1 MKPFLIYLLESGI
14 CLMVFYAGYMFF
26 LQKDTFFSRNRFYLL
41 FSLLLG
47 MLIPLIRFNLLPAHP
62 IKENIDAAIPNFY
75 LFMDDPSQE
84 GEAITTVPVLTGWT
98 VLAII
103 YAIGIII
110 CIARII
116 YSIWMVQKF
125 YKGENWEE
133 FGRLKVNFRD
143 SNLPHFSMFRK
154 IYINRLFLQDGG
166 KPLEYILL
174 HEQAHISQMHWLDL
188 LLLETVTV
196 LQWFN
201 PAIWLIRK
209 EVKDVHEYL
218 ADEKVLQSGCSKV
231 EYQRLLVNQTLGLQ
245 VFNLT
250 NSFNQSNLKKRM
262 LMINKNRSNW
272 PAGLKVLAAVPILL
286 VLLLFMSNTKSN
298 LPVLQREIKASGQVL
313 NATTNRP
320 LDGAAIVMVG
330 STTGTISNKEGQFE
344 LKVPEDSKLNISF
357 VGYKSVQVNAQEK
370 FLTIRMEEEIV
381 NLGQMP
387 NDAMKSE
394 QKEKSVDASQDKGDK
409 KYVVVEEMA
418 SYPGGLGALREY
430 LAKNIRY
437 PQEAVKNKI
446 EGKVILNFVI
456 NEQGHV
462 EEVKVV
468 RSSYAGFNEEAIRVV
483 KSMPQWTPG
492 KQHGKPIKES
502 FTMPVEFKLGKSG
515 TKDQGLKEVKEE
527 KASYLITEEPALF
540 KGGTLDDF
548 KKYVQENIKYPENA
562 IKNGI
567 QGKVIVQFIVD
578 ENGSVEKDV
587 QVLRG
592 VSPELDQ
599 EAVRV
604 IQSSPKWTPAKQKGQ
619 PVRQILTIPVVFALK

>member
-1 MKPFLIYLLESGI
+1 MKPFLIYLWESGI
-14 CLMVFYAGYMFF
+14 CLMVFYVGYMFF
-26 LQKDTFFSRNRFYLL
+26 LRKDTFFSRNRFYLL

-62 IKENIDAAIPNFY
+62 IKETMDAAIPNFY
-75 LFMDDPSQE
+75 LFMDDPFQD
-84 GEAITTVPVLTGWT
+84 GEAIATVPVFTGWT

-103 YAIGIII
+103 YAAGIII
-110 CIARII
+110 CIARVI

-188 LLLETVTV
+188 LLLETVTI

-250 NSFNQSNLKKRM
+250 HSFNQSNLKKRM

-272 PAGLKVLAAVPILL
+272 PARLKVLAAVPILL

-298 LPVLQREIKASGQVL
+298 LPVLQREIKVSGQVL
-313 NATTNRP
+313 DATTNRP
-320 LDGAAIVMVG
+320 LEGAAIVVVG
-330 STTGTISNKEGQFE
+330 STTGTMSIKDGQFE
-344 LKVPEDSKLNISF
+344 LKVPEGSKLNISF
-357 VGYKSVQVNAQEK
+357 VGYKSVQVYAQEK
-370 FLTIRMEEEIV
+370 FLTIRMEEEV
-381 NLGQMP
+381 FNLGEYP
-387 NDAMKSE
+387 DNAMKSE
-394 QKEKSVDASQDKGDK
+394 QKEKSVDTSQDKSDH
-409 KYVVVEEMA
+409 KYYIVEEMPA
-418 SYPGGLGALREY
+418 YPGGLGALREY
-430 LAKNIRY
+430 LVKNIRY
-437 PQEAVKNKI
+437 PKDAVKNKT
-446 EGKVILNFVI
+446 EGQVMVNFVI
-456 NEQGHV
+456 NEQGDA
-462 EEVKVV
+462 EEVKVL
-468 RSSYAGFNEEAIRVV
+468 RSSYAGFNEEAIRVI
-483 KSMPQWTPG
+483 KDMPQWTPG
-492 KQHGKPIKES
+492 KQHGKPIKVA
-502 FTMPVEFKLGKSG
+502 FTMPIEFKLGKDGKMEQGS
-515 TKDQGLKEVKEE
+515 KAEKEKNPLYFIVDQCATFQGGDLE
-527 KASYLITEEPALF
+527 KFRDYIQKNIIYPANAA
-540 KGGTLDDF
+540 
-548 KKYVQENIKYPENA
+548 KK
-562 IKNGI
+562 GI
-567 QGKVIVQFIVD
+567 QGKVVAQFIVD
-578 ENGSVEKDV
+578 QNGKVESGVKIV
-587 QVLRG
+587 RG

-599 EAVRV
+599 ETRRV
-604 IQSSPKWTPAKQKGQ
+604 IESSPAWVPGTVKGK
-619 PVRQILTIPVVFALK
+619 PVRQLFTMPVTFALR